1 MRVVVVGAGLAG
13 LAAVCRLAD
22 LGCEVTLV
30 ERSRL
35 LGGKATSFSVDGV
48 EVDNGQHVH
57 LGCCTEYLDF
67 VDRLGMSDVLWN
79 QPRFEVTVLRRG
91 GRPAQLRAARGLP
104 VSLSL
109 LPSFAR
115 YSHLPVTAKL
125 QVARALR
132 RCGDASKPGE
142 TFAAWLSRH
151 GQGAAAVHGFWEVF
165 VVPALNARID
175 EVSADDAL
183 FVVRT
188 AFVGDDATAARIGW
202 SRVPLARIAEA
213 AAARAQSVRPRTTV
227 VSLLDSGDSVSGV
240 RCADGEEIAADAV
253 ILAVPPA
260 RLAGLLGDPAAY
272 GVGGL
277 HEFRSRAILDVHLW
291 FDTPDAG
298 LPFAAILGSP
308 IQWVFEK
315 RPGYL
320 CCSVSAADDLVTRPE
335 SALVELCRAELTAAW
350 PRLAAVKLVRGAVTR
365 DPEATFVPT
374 PGLHRP
380 GARTA
385 RANLTIAGAWTA
397 TGWPATMESAVRSGR
412 AAVKGLELK
421 HASTG
426 RVLEA
431 VRG

>member
-1 MRVVVVGAGLAG
+1 
-13 LAAVCRLAD
+13 
-22 LGCEVTLV
+22 
-30 ERSRL
+30 
-35 LGGKATSFSVDGV
+35 
-48 EVDNGQHVH
+48 
-57 LGCCTEYLDF
+57 
-67 VDRLGMSDVLWN
+67 MSNVLWN

-91 GRPAQLRAARGLP
+91 ARPAHLRATRGLP
-104 VSLSL
+104 ASLNL

-115 YSHLPVTAKL
+115 YSHLPMSAKL
-125 QVARALR
+125 EVARALR
-132 RCGDASKPGE
+132 RCGDPARPGE

-151 GQGAAAVHGFWEVF
+151 GQGAAAVDGFWDVF

-175 EVSADDAL
+175 EVSAEDAL

-188 AFVGDDATAARIGW
+188 AFAGDDVAAARIGW

-213 AAARAQSVRPRTTV
+213 AAARAHTVRTRTSV
-227 VSLLDSGDSVSGV
+227 VSLLDSGDGVSGV

-260 RLAGLLGDPAAY
+260 RLRALLGNPAAF
-272 GVGGL
+272 GVDGL
-277 HEFRSRAILDVHLW
+277 GEFRSRAIVDVHLW
-291 FDTPDAG
+291 FDTADAR

-320 CCSVSAADDLVTRPE
+320 CCSLSAADELVTRPE
-335 SALVELCRAELTAAW
+335 SELVELCREELAAAW
-350 PRLAAVKLVRGAVTR
+350 PRLNAVRLVRGAVTR

-380 GARTA
+380 DARTT
-385 RANLTIAGAWTA
+385 RANLAIAGAWTA

-412 AAVKGLELK
+412 RAVDGLALAPTAA
-421 HASTG
+421 G

-431 VRG
+431 VHG

>member
-22 LGCEVTLV
+22 VGCEVVLV

-67 VDRLGMSDVLWN
+67 VDRLGMSHALWN
-79 QPRFEVTVLRRG
+79 QPRFDVTVLRRG
-91 GRPAQLRAARGLP
+91 ARPARLRAARGLP
-104 VSLSL
+104 ASLSL

-115 YSHLPVTAKL
+115 YSHLPMSAKL
-125 QVARALR
+125 EVARALR
-132 RCGDASKPGE
+132 RCGESSRPGE
-142 TFAAWLSRH
+142 TFASWLSRH
-151 GQGAAAVHGFWEVF
+151 GQGAAAVHGFWEIF

-175 EVSADDAL
+175 EVSAEDAL

-188 AFVGDDATAARIGW
+188 AFASGDVAAARIGW

-213 AAARAQSVRPRTTV
+213 AAQRAHTVRTRTTV
-227 VSLLDSGDSVSGV
+227 VSLLDSGNSVGGV
-240 RCADGEEIAADAV
+240 RCADGEEITADAV

-260 RLAGLLGDPAAY
+260 RLAGLG
-272 GVGGL
+272 
-277 HEFRSRAILDVHLW
+277 EFRSRAIVDVHLW

-320 CCSVSAADDLVTRPE
+320 CCSLSAADDLVTRPE
-335 SALVELCRAELTAAW
+335 SEVVELCRAELAVAW
-350 PRLAAVKLVRGAVTR
+350 PRLHNVRLVRGAVTR
-365 DPEATFVPT
+365 DPEATFLPT

-412 AAVKGLELK
+412 RAVESLALVPAAP
-421 HASTG
+421 G
-426 RVLEA
+426 RALEA
-431 VRG
+431 VHG

>member
-1 MRVVVVGAGLAG
+1 VL
-13 LAAVCRLAD
+13 
-22 LGCEVTLV
+22 LV

-67 VDRLGMSDVLWN
+67 VDRLGMSDVLWT

-91 GRPAQLRAARGLP
+91 ARPAHLRAARGLP
-104 VSLSL
+104 ASLSL
-109 LPSFAR
+109 LPSFTWYA
-115 YSHLPVTAKL
+115 HLPMSAKL

-132 RCGDASKPGE
+132 RCGDPARPGE

-151 GQGAAAVHGFWEVF
+151 GQGAAAIHGFWDVF

-175 EVSADDAL
+175 EVSAEDAL

-188 AFVGDDATAARIGW
+188 AFAGDSAAARIGW

-213 AAARAQSVRPRTTV
+213 AAARADAVRTRTTV
-227 VSLLDSGDSVSGV
+227 VSLLDGGDHVTGV
-240 RCADGEEIAADAV
+240 RTADGEEVAADAV

-260 RLAGLLGDPAAY
+260 RLAGLLADPAKY
-272 GVGGL
+272 GVNGL
-277 HEFRSRAILDVHLW
+277 RDFRSRAIVDVHLW
-291 FDTPDAG
+291 FDTNDAE

-308 IQWVFEK
+308 VQWVFEK

-320 CCSVSAADDLVTRPE
+320 CCSLSAADDLVTRPE
-335 SALVELCRAELTAAW
+335 SELVEMCRAELVAAW
-350 PRLAAVKLVRGAVTR
+350 PRLAGVRLIRGAVTR

-385 RANLTIAGAWTA
+385 RANLSIAGAWTA
-397 TGWPATMESAVRSGR
+397 TGWPATMESAIRSGR
-412 AAVKGLELK
+412 AAV
-421 HASTG
+421 ASLAVAPAPAH
-426 RVLEA
+426 RALEA
-431 VRG
+431 VHG